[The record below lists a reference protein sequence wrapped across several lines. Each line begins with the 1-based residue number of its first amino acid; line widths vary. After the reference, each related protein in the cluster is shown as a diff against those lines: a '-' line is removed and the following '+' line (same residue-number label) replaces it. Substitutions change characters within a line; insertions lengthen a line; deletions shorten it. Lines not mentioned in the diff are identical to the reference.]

1 MFTGS
6 PPPLLIALSLV
17 VEGLKMDLL
26 MDLGRWPRAELE
38 TLVRVPENEI
48 TSYNIATNGWAGA
61 YSDPLR
67 ARAHTHTRTCNQ
79 GDLIISFA

>member
-1 MFTGS
+1 M
-6 PPPLLIALSLV
+6 ALSLV

-67 ARAHTHTRTCNQ
+67 ASAHTHTRTHAPTNAHAHTHTHTHI
-79 GDLIISFA
+79 LI

>member
-1 MFTGS
+1 M
-6 PPPLLIALSLV
+6 ALSLV

-48 TSYNIATNGWAGA
+48 TSYNIATNGWAGP
-61 YSDPLR
+61 YSPFSYIKAPSILPFWTGKWTNR
-67 ARAHTHTRTCNQ
+67 Q
-79 GDLIISFA
+79 KKQLK